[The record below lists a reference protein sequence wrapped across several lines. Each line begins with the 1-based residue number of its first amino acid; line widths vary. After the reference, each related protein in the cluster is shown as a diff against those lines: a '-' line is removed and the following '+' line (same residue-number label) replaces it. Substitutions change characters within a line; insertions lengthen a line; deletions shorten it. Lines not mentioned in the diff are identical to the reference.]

1 MKKLLNL
8 FALALAVTV
17 GFTSCDDQKY
27 DDDPYA
33 AGYTPGATT
42 LNTDHA
48 LVGKLYGENGAVEN
62 WKEALGIVFA
72 VSPDGTT
79 AYLCAFTD
87 LFSGSGKINTV
98 WNSSNKEWGKLAKV
112 NEMRELG
119 CKNADGSVNTD
130 IIVADTTVTGSAA
143 AGCRDYYPR
152 AFDKEDRLSDPDVER
167 ASLKGTYY
175 LPSAEE
181 LEALVKNAEKINDMY
196 LVYEGVDAS
205 GNKVNMKA
213 NPTDTVMTSI
223 IGGTRFQGLGGDYGY
238 AYWSSTEFNNKCAW
252 YRIVNKN
259 KDGDQLSGYLD
270 KSIATGGGKGNMH
283 VRPICK
289 VAVK

>member
-17 GFTSCDDQKY
+17 GFTSCDDQTY

-33 AGYTPGATT
+33 AGYKPGATT

-48 LVGKLYGENGAVEN
+48 LVGKLYSEAGEETDWTKAM
-62 WKEALGIVFA
+62 GIVFA
-72 VSPDGTT
+72 VSQDGTT
-79 AYLCAFTD
+79 AYLCAYTD
-87 LFSGSGKINTV
+87 VMQGIGVFEADWQSANL
-98 WNSSNKEWGKLAKV
+98 EWGKLAKGT
-112 NEMRELG
+112 EMKELG

-130 IIVADTTVTGSAA
+130 LIVNDTTITSTAA
-143 AGCRDYYPR
+143 AACREYYPR
-152 AFDKEDRLSDPDVER
+152 PFTPQDLPAVPNTDRID
-167 ASLKGTYY
+167 LKGKYY

-181 LEALVKNAEKINDMY
+181 LEALVKNAEKINNLY
-196 LVYEGVDAS
+196 LNNNPASATVVDGTNGV
-205 GNKVNMKA
+205 
-213 NPTDTVMTSI
+213 
-223 IGGTRFQGLGGDYGY
+223 RFSALGGDFGN

-259 KDGDQLSGYLD
+259 EDGEQIADYLD
-270 KSIATGGGKGNMH
+270 KTIATGGGKGLMR

-289 VAVK
+289 VAIK